1 MRIAYIGQ
9 KGIPMK
15 QGGIEAHVENLSIE
29 MASRGNDVF
38 VYTRP
43 SYTDKNLKKYKGVN
57 LISILSIH
65 TKHLDAISHTFF
77 CSIHACFQKYDI
89 IHYHGVGPSLLSFI
103 PRIFSKSKI
112 IGTFHCQDR
121 FHKKWGIVA
130 KFFLSLGE
138 YAVCKFP
145 HQTISVSPIIKDF
158 CKNKF
163 KRESVF
169 IPNGF
174 KIQTDKNINVLESLN
189 IKPKKYFL
197 VVSRFIAH
205 KGIQYFIKAFN
216 KLNNSEYSAVII
228 GDTYYDK
235 RYDRYI
241 KSLAEKNKNIFLAGQ
256 RGGEELNQ
264 LFTNSYCF
272 VLPSEGEGLSI
283 TLLEAMAHE
292 IPVIVSDISG
302 NKIFIDENLVYSFE
316 NKNID
321 DLTSKMNY
329 VISNQKEATDKART
343 TKEYIYNNF
352 SWNKIGSSIENL
364 YKSSLNQSN
373 F

>member
-29 MASRGNDVF
+29 MANLGHN
-38 VYTRP
+38 VYVYVRP
-43 SYTDKNLKKYKGVN
+43 SYTDKNLKKYNGVN
-57 LISILSIH
+57 LINIPSIH
-65 TKHLDAISHTFF
+65 TKHFDAISHTFL

-103 PRIFSKSKI
+103 PRIFSRAKV

-121 FHKKWGIVA
+121 FHKKWSIIA
-130 KFFLSLGE
+130 KFFLGLGE
-138 YAVCKFP
+138 YAICKFP
-145 HQTISVSPIIKDF
+145 HITICVSPVIKDF

-163 KRESVF
+163 HRNTAF

-174 KIQTDKNINVLESLN
+174 KIDTNTKTEILETLN

-216 KLNNSEYSAVII
+216 KLNNSEYQGVIV
-228 GDTYYDK
+228 GETYHDK
-235 RYDRYI
+235 RYDKQI
-241 KSLAEKNKNIFLAGQ
+241 KSLALKNKNIILAGQ
-256 RGGEELNQ
+256 RGGAELDQ
-264 LFTNSYCF
+264 LFSNAFCF

-283 TLLEAMAHE
+283 TVLEAMAHE
-292 IPVIVSDISG
+292 IPVIASNIPG
-302 NKIFIDENLVYSFE
+302 NQIFTDTNLVYPFE

-321 DLTSKMNY
+321 DLTKKMAYIIEN
-329 VISNQKEATDKART
+329 KEEAQNKAKT
-343 TKEYIYNNF
+343 TKEYIYKNF
-352 SWNKIGSSIENL
+352 SWDKITKDIEVL
-364 YKSSLNQSN
+364 YKSLIN
-373 F
+373 